1 MDTVPYTNRYPED
14 VAAPS
19 ILLLGPTAT
28 GKTHSI
34 RTLVDAGVETF
45 IQFLEPGFR
54 EVVGDISCEQGLH
67 WSYIAPAAASW
78 DMLLDSAKKINTMS
92 YKTLADMTD
101 INRQKYQQWFQIV
114 GNMNNF
120 HCDRCGKDFG
130 DVETWGPDRAIS
142 IDGLTGLS
150 QMAMALVVGNKPAK
164 SPSDWGVAQDNLEAF
179 TRKMTSSTR
188 CWFIMMAHIE
198 RELEENTGV
207 SQIMVSTL
215 GRKLPPKIP
224 FFFSD
229 VINTKRV
236 LGTGGKPVWK
246 WSTLTPNTDLKARNV
261 GWSDDINPDFKPVV
275 ETFFR
280 KNGLE
285 LPVIGKPVEVPIV
298 PK

>member
-1 MDTVPYTNRYPED
+1 MTDIVPYTNPYPED
-14 VAAPS
+14 VLAPS

-28 GKTHSI
+28 GKTHSLH
-34 RTLVDAGVETF
+34 TLVDSGIETF
-45 IQFLEPGFR
+45 VQFLEPGFR

-67 WSYIAPAAASW
+67 WNYIAPAASSW
-78 DMLLDSAKKINTMS
+78 NMLLDSAKKINTMS

-114 GNMNNF
+114 NNMNNF
-120 HCDRCGKDFG
+120 HCQRCNKDFG
-130 DVETWGPDRAIS
+130 DVEIWGPNRAIA

-179 TRKMTSSTR
+179 VRKMTSSTR
-188 CWFIMMAHIE
+188 CWFVMMAHIE

-261 GWSDDINPDFKPVV
+261 DWSDDMDPDFKPYV
-275 ETFFR
+275 EKFFR

-285 LPVIGKPVEVPIV
+285 LPVIGKPAVEAL